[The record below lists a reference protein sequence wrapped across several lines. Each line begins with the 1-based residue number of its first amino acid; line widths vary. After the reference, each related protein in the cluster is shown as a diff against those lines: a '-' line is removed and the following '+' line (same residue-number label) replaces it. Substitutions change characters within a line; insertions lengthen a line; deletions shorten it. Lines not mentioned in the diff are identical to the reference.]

1 MKISGNTYSTWEMYG
16 KMPGIGSVKV
26 IISEGI
32 NGKRYCVT
40 NHVKWSTRRI
50 LKTYL
55 QRWDIEVMHRD
66 FK

>member
-1 MKISGNTYSTWEMYG
+1 
-16 KMPGIGSVKV
+16 MPGIGSVKV